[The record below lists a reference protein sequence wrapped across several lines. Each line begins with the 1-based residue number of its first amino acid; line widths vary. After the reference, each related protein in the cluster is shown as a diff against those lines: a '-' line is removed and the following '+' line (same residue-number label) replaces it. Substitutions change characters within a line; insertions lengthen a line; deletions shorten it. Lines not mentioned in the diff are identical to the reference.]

1 LADVL
6 ERRKGG
12 RPTVSRRD
20 PREALEPLLDDLMH
34 SLGFER
40 AVVLLYDE
48 ERAALGGSFG
58 IGVADTIVRELSIP
72 LADEQDPIVGV
83 VRGGMPQRIREAAQG
98 ERMSPRVRDFLAK
111 ANLGPLIAAPL
122 RSTTE
127 RKNAGADGK
136 VPLALGWEARGEWA
150 GVVLLSRASGVTES
164 DVDALAPFA
173 RQAGE
178 ALSLHR
184 DVELL
189 QNTSEAHAIEK
200 EWLWW
205 MVNGMGDAVLVTDS
219 NNDMVLQNRRAEL
232 LFRASDDDTAGKRR
246 AVWMNNFL
254 FTAALST
261 WNLERAGAT
270 TSREVTLVDPIEGEE
285 LIYEVITTPA
295 TNYRV
300 GMRGT
305 VSVLKNVTDIRHIGE
320 ELARGQQRLQSAEE
334 EIRIE
339 RDRLDLVLRNV
350 PNPII
355 VVDNDNQP
363 ISLNPSAERL
373 FKPQAATSRAT
384 QTALANDARFTSFLA
399 QLRLEPARSTRG
411 EVVLTDPQTDE
422 RLEMEV
428 SATEIHDVRGAVVAI
443 VSVMQDIGR
452 LRELERRRLEQ
463 VLFDSE
469 KLAATGRLA
478 ASIAHE
484 INNPLEA
491 VQNALYLLQ
500 RDAGD
505 DPNRRAYLDI
515 AARETQR
522 MSRILRQMLGF
533 YRQAEAMGDLDLN
546 SLVEEAGGLVVKR
559 LREKAIHIE
568 NQLDPT
574 VPHIRASADQLKQVL
589 LNLLLNAADSMPHG
603 GTITVSTQSGA
614 GAETELYGRDAVQI
628 QVRDTGEGIPDDLLA
643 QIFEPF
649 FSTKPGKG
657 TGLGL
662 WVSQGIVQ
670 NHGGTM
676 RVRSRVGRGTT
687 FTITLP
693 VQGPPTDAPA
703 A

>member
-1 LADVL
+1 MADVL
-6 ERRKGG
+6 ERPARAAA
-12 RPTVSRRD
+12 RRD
-20 PREALEPLLDDLMH
+20 PREALEPLLDDL
-34 SLGFER
+34 LRALAFEK
-40 AVVLLYDE
+40 AIVLLYDD
-48 ERAALGGSFG
+48 ERSALVGSFG
-58 IGVADTIVRELSIP
+58 IGVPDAAVRELTLP
-72 LADEQDPIVGV
+72 LAQSDNPIVAV
-83 VRGGMPQRIREAAQG
+83 LRGGVPERIRDVSRD
-98 ERMSPRVRDFLAK
+98 ERLSQPLRDALASMGI
-111 ANLGPLIAAPL
+111 GPLLVTPL
-122 RSTTE
+122 RSASERTTTD
-127 RKNAGADGK
+127 RDGK
-136 VPLALGWEARGEWA
+136 GPAALGWDARGEWA
-150 GVVLLSRASGVTES
+150 GVVLLSRASGVTQV
-164 DVDALAPFA
+164 DVDALVPFS

-178 ALSLHR
+178 ALSLQR

-189 QNTSEAHAIEK
+189 RQTSEAHAVEK

-205 MVNGMGDAVLVTDS
+205 MVNGVGDAVLVTDS
-219 NNDMVLQNRRAEL
+219 NNDIVLQNRRAEL
-232 LFRASDDDTAGKRR
+232 LFRAGDEDSAGKRR

-261 WNLERAGAT
+261 WNLERVQAT
-270 TSREVTLVDPIEGEE
+270 TSREVTLVDPFEGEE

-300 GMRGT
+300 GLRGT

-320 ELARGQQRLQSAEE
+320 ELARGRERLATAEE
-334 EIRIE
+334 EVRME
-339 RDRLDLVLRNV
+339 RDRLDLILRNV

-355 VVDNDNQP
+355 VVDNDNQI
-363 ISLNPSAERL
+363 ISMNPAAQRL
-373 FKPQAATSRAT
+373 FKGDTASSRSAH
-384 QTALANDARFTSFLA
+384 TALANDARFTSFLA
-399 QLRLEPARSTRG
+399 QLRLEPTTSERG
-411 EVVLTDPQTDE
+411 EIALVDPGSEE

-428 SATEIHDVRGAVVAI
+428 SATEVRDGRGAVIAI

-500 RDAGD
+500 KSMTSAAADRQ
-505 DPNRRAYLDI
+505 YLEI
-515 AARETQR
+515 ASRETQR

-533 YRQAEAMGDLDLN
+533 YRQAEAMTSIDVN
-546 SLVEEAGGLVVKR
+546 ALVEEAEGLVVKR
-559 LREKAIHIE
+559 LRERGVQIA
-568 NQLDPT
+568 NQLDP
-574 VPHIRASADQLKQVL
+574 VIPRIRASGDQLKQVL
-589 LNLLLNAADSMPHG
+589 LNLLLNAADSMPEG
-603 GTITVSTQSGA
+603 GAITVATQSGA
-614 GAETELYGRDAVQI
+614 GAETELFGRDAVQI
-628 QVRDTGEGIPDDLLA
+628 QVRDTGQGIADDVLA

-670 NHGGTM
+670 SHGGTM

-693 VQGPPTDAPA
+693 VGGPGDAPA

>member
-1 LADVL
+1 MADVL
-6 ERRKGG
+6 DRRQR
-12 RPTVSRRD
+12 RPAPPLRD
-20 PREALEPLLDDLMH
+20 PRETLEPLLDELMRSH
-34 SLGFER
+34 GFER

-48 ERAALGGSFG
+48 ERAALAGGFG
-58 IGVADTIVRELSIP
+58 IGVPDEIARELVIAVSQP
-72 LADEQDPIVGV
+72 DDPIVV
-83 VRGGMPQRIREAAQG
+83 ALRGGLPQRIPDAISDARISPAARET
-98 ERMSPRVRDFLAK
+98 LAR
-111 ANLGPLIAAPL
+111 ARLGPIVAAPL
-122 RSTTE
+122 RSTAE
-127 RKNAGADGK
+127 RSPAGQDGK
-136 VPLALGWEARGEWA
+136 VIPPPGWEARGEWT
-150 GVVLLSRASGVTES
+150 GVVLFSRASGVTQS
-164 DVDALAPFA
+164 DVDGLVPFA
-173 RQAGE
+173 RQAQE
-178 ALSLHR
+178 ALSVQR
-184 DVELL
+184 DVDLL
-189 QNTSEAHAIEK
+189 RDTSEAHAIEK

-205 MVNGMGDAVLVTDS
+205 MVNGVGDAVLVTDS
-219 NNDMVLQNRRAEL
+219 NNDMVLQNRRAES
-232 LFRASDDDTAGKRR
+232 LFRASDEDSAGKRR

-261 WNLERAGAT
+261 WNLERVGAT
-270 TSREVTLVDPIEGEE
+270 TGREVTLVDPIEGDE
-285 LIYEVITTPA
+285 LIYEVITTPV

-320 ELARGQQRLQSAEE
+320 ELARGRQRLQTAEE

-355 VVDNDNQP
+355 VVDNDNH
-363 ISLNPSAERL
+363 IMSMNPAAERL
-373 FKPQAATSRAT
+373 FKPPSATSRASHA
-384 QTALANDARFTSFLA
+384 ALANDARFTSFLA
-399 QLRLEPARSTRG
+399 GLRLDPAMSKRG
-411 EVVLTDPQTDE
+411 EIGLTDPRNDD

-428 SATEIHDVRGAVVAI
+428 SATEIHDARGAVVAI

-491 VQNALYLLQ
+491 VQNALYLLGKEFGEDSSK
-500 RDAGD
+500 R
-505 DPNRRAYLDI
+505 PYLDI

-533 YRQAEAMGDLDLN
+533 YRQQEAMVETDLN
-546 SLVEEAGGLVVKR
+546 ALVEEAGSLVAKR
-559 LREKAIHIE
+559 LRERGVQVA
-568 NQLDPT
+568 NQLDPGL
-574 VPHIRASADQLKQVL
+574 PRILASADQLKQVL
-589 LNLLLNAADSMPHG
+589 LNLMLNAADSMPRG
-603 GTITVSTQSGA
+603 GTITVTTQAGA
-614 GAETELYGRDAVQI
+614 GTETEVFGRDAVQI
-628 QVRDTGEGIPDDLLA
+628 QVRDTGDGIPDDLLA

-670 NHGGTM
+670 SHGGTM

-687 FTITLP
+687 FMITLP
-693 VQGPPTDAPA
+693 VQGPPSDARA

>member
-1 LADVL
+1 MADLL
-6 ERRKGG
+6 ERPQR
-12 RPTVSRRD
+12 RSAPLPRD
-20 PREALEPLLDDLMH
+20 PRETLEPLLDELMR

-40 AVVLLYDE
+40 AVVLLYNE
-48 ERAALGGSFG
+48 ERASLIGNFG
-58 IGVADTIVRELSIP
+58 IGVPDAIARELVLP
-72 LADEQDPIVGV
+72 LANTDDPIVGV
-83 VRGGMPQRIREAAQG
+83 LRIGAPQRIRDATTDERISPDVRAILARAQ
-98 ERMSPRVRDFLAK
+98 
-111 ANLGPLIAAPL
+111 LGPIVAAPL
-122 RSTTE
+122 RSTSE
-127 RKNAGADGK
+127 RAIAGRDGAAAAM
-136 VPLALGWEARGEWA
+136 PGWEHRAEWA
-150 GVVLLSRASGVTES
+150 GVVLLSRAAGVTQS
-164 DVDALAPFA
+164 DVDALVPFS
-173 RQAGE
+173 RQAQE
-178 ALSLHR
+178 ALSLQR
-184 DVELL
+184 DVDLL
-189 QNTSEAHAIEK
+189 RDTSEAYAIEK

-205 MVNGMGDAVLVTDS
+205 MVNGVGDAVLVTDS
-219 NNDMVLQNRRAEL
+219 NNDIVLQNRRAEL
-232 LFRASDDDTAGKRR
+232 LFRASDEDSAGKRR

-261 WNLERAGAT
+261 WNLERHGAT
-270 TSREVTLVDPIEGEE
+270 TGREVTLVDPIEGDE
-285 LIYEVITTPA
+285 LIYEVITTPT

-300 GMRGT
+300 GVRGT

-320 ELARGQQRLQSAEE
+320 ELARGRERLQSAEE

-355 VVDNDNQP
+355 VVDNDNHI
-363 ISLNPSAERL
+363 ISMNPAAERL
-373 FKPQAATSRAT
+373 FKPASATSRAT
-384 QTALANDARFTSFLA
+384 HTALANDARFTSFLA
-399 QLRLEPARSTRG
+399 GLRLDPAISKRG
-411 EVVLTDPQTDE
+411 EIALTDPRSDD

-428 SATEIHDVRGAVVAI
+428 SATEIRDARGAVIAI

-500 RDAGD
+500 KEFGEDSSKK
-505 DPNRRAYLDI
+505 PYLDI

-533 YRQAEAMGDLDLN
+533 YRQQEAMAETDLN
-546 SLVEEAGGLVVKR
+546 ALIEEAGGLVAKR
-559 LREKAIHIE
+559 LRERGVQIAK
-568 NQLDPT
+568 QLDPAL
-574 VPHIRASADQLKQVL
+574 PPIRASADQLKQVL
-589 LNLLLNAADSMPHG
+589 LNLLLNAADSMPKG
-603 GTITVSTQSGA
+603 GTITVATQAGA
-614 GAETELYGRDAVQI
+614 GADTEVVGRDAVQL
-628 QVRDTGEGIPDDLLA
+628 QVRDTGEGIPDELLA

-670 NHGGTM
+670 SHGGTM

-687 FTITLP
+687 FLITLP
-693 VQGPPTDAPA
+693 VQGPSSDARA

>member
-1 LADVL
+1 MADVL
-6 ERRKGG
+6 DRPRR
-12 RPTVSRRD
+12 PVLPRRD
-20 PREALEPLLDDLMH
+20 PREMLEPLLDDLMRT
-34 SLGFER
+34 LGFER

-48 ERAALGGSFG
+48 ERAALAGSFG
-58 IGVADTIVRELSIP
+58 IGVPDAMARELVIP
-72 LADEQDPIVGV
+72 IAESDDPIVTAL
-83 VRGGMPQRIREAAQG
+83 RGGVPQRIPDATNEVRISAATRQILG
-98 ERMSPRVRDFLAK
+98 RAK
-111 ANLGPLIAAPL
+111 LGPIVAAPL
-122 RSTTE
+122 RSTSE
-127 RKNAGADGK
+127 RT
-136 VPLALGWEARGEWA
+136 LATPGWETRGESA
-150 GVVLLSRASGVTES
+150 GVVLLSRASGVTQS
-164 DVDALAPFA
+164 DVDALVPFA
-173 RQAGE
+173 RQAQE
-178 ALSLHR
+178 ALSLQR
-184 DVELL
+184 DVDLL
-189 QNTSEAHAIEK
+189 RETSEAFAIEK

-205 MVNGMGDAVLVTDS
+205 MVNGVGDAVLVTDS
-219 NNDMVLQNRRAEL
+219 NNDIVLQNRRAEL
-232 LFRASDDDTAGKRR
+232 LFRADDEDSAGKRR

-261 WNLERAGAT
+261 WNLQRHAAT
-270 TSREVTLVDPIEGEE
+270 TGREVTLVDPIEGEE

-320 ELARGQQRLQSAEE
+320 ELARGRERLQSAEE

-355 VVDNDNQP
+355 VVDNDNH
-363 ISLNPSAERL
+363 IMSMNPAAERL
-373 FKPQAATSRAT
+373 FKPVSATTRASNA
-384 QTALANDARFTSFLA
+384 ALANDARFTSFLA
-399 QLRLEPARSTRG
+399 GLRLDPAMSKRG
-411 EVVLTDPQTDE
+411 EIGLTDPRTDD

-428 SATEIHDVRGAVVAI
+428 SATEIRDARGAVMAI

-500 RDAGD
+500 KEFGEDSAKR
-505 DPNRRAYLDI
+505 PYLDI

-533 YRQAEAMGDLDLN
+533 YRQQEAMAETDLN
-546 SLVEEAGGLVVKR
+546 ALVEEAAGLVAKR
-559 LREKAIHIE
+559 LRERGVQIAS
-568 NQLDPT
+568 QLDPGL
-574 VPHIRASADQLKQVL
+574 PRIRASADQLKQVL
-589 LNLLLNAADSMPHG
+589 LNLLLNAADSMPKG
-603 GTITVSTQSGA
+603 GTITVATQAGA
-614 GAETELYGRDAVQI
+614 GAETEVLGRDAVQI
-628 QVRDTGEGIPDDLLA
+628 QVRDTGQGIPDELLA

-670 NHGGTM
+670 SHGGTM

-687 FTITLP
+687 FMITLP
-693 VQGPPTDAPA
+693 VQGPPSDARA

>member
-1 LADVL
+1 MADVL
-6 ERRKGG
+6 ERAG
-12 RPTVSRRD
+12 RRSA
-20 PREALEPLLDDLMH
+20 PRSDARETLEPLLDELMR

-40 AVVLLYDE
+40 AAVLLYDE
-48 ERAALGGSFG
+48 DRAALAGSFG
-58 IGVADTIVRELSIP
+58 IGVPDAIARELVIP
-72 LADEQDPIVGV
+72 LALSDDPIVAV
-83 VRGGMPQRIREAAQG
+83 LRGGLAERIRDATTD
-98 ERMSPRVRDFLAK
+98 ERISPAIREILAK
-111 ANLGPLIAAPL
+111 AKLGPIVAAPL

-127 RKNAGADGK
+127 RRTIGQDGK
-136 VPLALGWEARGEWA
+136 RSAAAGWEHRGEWA
-150 GVVLLSRASGVTES
+150 GVVLLSRMAGVTQD
-164 DVDALAPFA
+164 DVAALVPFA
-173 RQAGE
+173 RQAEE
-178 ALSLHR
+178 ALSLQR
-184 DVELL
+184 NVDLL
-189 QNTSEAHAIEK
+189 RETGEAHAIEK

-205 MVNGMGDAVLVTDS
+205 MVNGVGDAVLVTDS

-232 LFRASDDDTAGKRR
+232 LFRASDEDSAGKRR

-261 WNLERAGAT
+261 WNLERVGAT
-270 TSREVTLVDPIEGEE
+270 TGREVTLVDPIEGDE

-295 TNYRV
+295 TNFRV

-320 ELARGQQRLQSAEE
+320 ELARGRQRLQSAEE

-355 VVDNDNQP
+355 VVDNDNH
-363 ISLNPSAERL
+363 IMSMNPAAERL
-373 FKPQAATSRAT
+373 FKPASATSRAAH
-384 QTALANDARFTSFLA
+384 TALANDARFTSFLA
-399 QLRLEPARSTRG
+399 GLRLDPAMSKRG
-411 EVVLTDPQTDE
+411 EIGLTDPGTDD

-428 SATEIHDVRGAVVAI
+428 SATEIKDGRGAVIAI

-500 RDAGD
+500 KELGADAN
-505 DPNRRAYLDI
+505 NRQYLDI
-515 AARETQR
+515 ASRETQR

-533 YRQAEAMGDLDLN
+533 YRQQEVMGEIDLN
-546 SLVEEAGGLVVKR
+546 ALVEEAGALVAKR
-559 LREKAIHIE
+559 LRERGVQIAT
-568 NQLDPT
+568 QLDPAL
-574 VPHIRASADQLKQVL
+574 PRIRAAADQLKQVL
-589 LNLLLNAADSMPHG
+589 LNLLLNAADSMPRG
-603 GTITVSTQSGA
+603 GTITVATQAGA
-614 GAETELYGRDAVQI
+614 GAETELFGRDAVQV
-628 QVRDTGEGIPDDLLA
+628 QVRDTGDGIPDELIA

-670 NHGGTM
+670 SHGGTM
-676 RVRSRVGRGTT
+676 RVRSRLGRGTT
-687 FTITLP
+687 FMITLP
-693 VQGPPTDAPA
+693 VQGPPSDARA

>member
-1 LADVL
+1 MADVL
-6 ERRKGG
+6 ERAG
-12 RPTVSRRD
+12 RRSA
-20 PREALEPLLDDLMH
+20 PRSELRETLEPLLDELMR

-40 AVVLLYDE
+40 AAVLLYDE
-48 ERAALGGSFG
+48 DRAALAGSFG
-58 IGVADTIVRELSIP
+58 IGVPDPIARELVIP
-72 LADEQDPIVGV
+72 LALSDDPV
-83 VRGGMPQRIREAAQG
+83 VAVLRGGLPERIRDATTD
-98 ERMSPRVRDFLAK
+98 ERISPGIRETLAK
-111 ANLGPLIAAPL
+111 AKLGAIVAAPL

-127 RKNAGADGK
+127 RSRTIGQDGK
-136 VPLALGWEARGEWA
+136 RSAAAGWEHRGEWA
-150 GVVLLSRASGVTES
+150 GVVLLSRAAGVTQD
-164 DVDALAPFA
+164 DVAALVPFA
-173 RQAGE
+173 RQAEE
-178 ALSLHR
+178 ALSLQR
-184 DVELL
+184 NVDLL
-189 QNTSEAHAIEK
+189 RETGEAHAIEK

-205 MVNGMGDAVLVTDS
+205 MVNGVGDAVLVTDS

-232 LFRASDDDTAGKRR
+232 LFRASDEDSAGKRR

-261 WNLERAGAT
+261 WNLERVGAT
-270 TSREVTLVDPIEGEE
+270 TGREVTLVDPIEGDE

-295 TNYRV
+295 TNFRV

-320 ELARGQQRLQSAEE
+320 ELARGRQRLQSAEE

-355 VVDNDNQP
+355 VVDNDNH
-363 ISLNPSAERL
+363 IMSMNPAAERL
-373 FKPQAATSRAT
+373 FKPASATSRAAH
-384 QTALANDARFTSFLA
+384 TALANDARFTSFLA
-399 QLRLEPARSTRG
+399 GLRLDPVMSKRG
-411 EVVLTDPQTDE
+411 EIGLTDPGTDDH
-422 RLEMEV
+422 LEMEV
-428 SATEIHDVRGAVVAI
+428 SATEIKDGRGAVMAI
-443 VSVMQDIGR
+443 VSVMQDVGR

-500 RDAGD
+500 KELGADAN
-505 DPNRRAYLDI
+505 NRQYLEI
-515 AARETQR
+515 ASRETQR

-533 YRQAEAMGDLDLN
+533 YRQQEAMGETDLN
-546 SLVEEAGGLVVKR
+546 ALAEEAAGLVLKR
-559 LREKAIHIE
+559 LRERGVQIAT
-568 NQLDPT
+568 QLDPGL
-574 VPHIRASADQLKQVL
+574 PRIRASADQLKQVL
-589 LNLLLNAADSMPHG
+589 LNLLLNAADSMPKG
-603 GTITVSTQSGA
+603 GTITVATQAGA
-614 GAETELYGRDAVQI
+614 GTETEVFGRDAVQI
-628 QVRDTGEGIPDDLLA
+628 QVRDTGEGIPDELIA

-649 FSTKPGKG
+649 FSTKSGKG

-670 NHGGTM
+670 SHGGTM

-687 FTITLP
+687 VMITLP
-693 VQGPPTDAPA
+693 VQGPPSDARA

>member
-1 LADVL
+1 MADVL
-6 ERRKGG
+6 ERAG
-12 RPTVSRRD
+12 RRSA
-20 PREALEPLLDDLMH
+20 PRSDARETLEPLLDELMR

-40 AVVLLYDE
+40 AAVLLYDE
-48 ERAALGGSFG
+48 DRAALAGSFG
-58 IGVADTIVRELSIP
+58 IGVPDAIARELVIP
-72 LADEQDPIVGV
+72 LALSDDPIVAV
-83 VRGGMPQRIREAAQG
+83 LRGGLAERIRDATTD
-98 ERMSPRVRDFLAK
+98 ERISPAIRETLAK
-111 ANLGPLIAAPL
+111 AKLGPIVAAPL

-127 RKNAGADGK
+127 RRTIGQDGK
-136 VPLALGWEARGEWA
+136 RSAAAGWEHRGEWA
-150 GVVLLSRASGVTES
+150 GVVLLSRMAGVTQD
-164 DVDALAPFA
+164 DVAALVPFA
-173 RQAGE
+173 RQAEE
-178 ALSLHR
+178 ALSLQR
-184 DVELL
+184 NVDLL
-189 QNTSEAHAIEK
+189 RETGEAHAIEK

-205 MVNGMGDAVLVTDS
+205 MVNGVGDAVLVTDS

-232 LFRASDDDTAGKRR
+232 LFRASDEDSAGKRR

-261 WNLERAGAT
+261 WNLERVGAT
-270 TSREVTLVDPIEGEE
+270 TGREVTLVDPIEGDE

-295 TNYRV
+295 TNFRV

-320 ELARGQQRLQSAEE
+320 ELARGRQRLQSAEE

-355 VVDNDNQP
+355 VVDNDNH
-363 ISLNPSAERL
+363 IMSMNPAAERL
-373 FKPQAATSRAT
+373 FKPASATSRAAH
-384 QTALANDARFTSFLA
+384 TALANDARFTSFLA
-399 QLRLEPARSTRG
+399 GLRLDPVMSKRG
-411 EVVLTDPQTDE
+411 EIGLTDPGTDDH
-422 RLEMEV
+422 LEMEV
-428 SATEIHDVRGAVVAI
+428 SATEIKDGRGAVMAI
-443 VSVMQDIGR
+443 VSVMQDVGR

-500 RDAGD
+500 KELGADAN
-505 DPNRRAYLDI
+505 NRQYLEI
-515 AARETQR
+515 ASRETQR

-533 YRQAEAMGDLDLN
+533 YRQQEAMGETDLN
-546 SLVEEAGGLVVKR
+546 ALAEEAAGLVLKR
-559 LREKAIHIE
+559 LRERGVQIAT
-568 NQLDPT
+568 QLDPGL
-574 VPHIRASADQLKQVL
+574 PRIRASADQLKQVL
-589 LNLLLNAADSMPHG
+589 LNLLLNAADSMPKG
-603 GTITVSTQSGA
+603 GTITVATQAGA
-614 GAETELYGRDAVQI
+614 GTETEVFGRDAVQI
-628 QVRDTGEGIPDDLLA
+628 QVRDTGEGIPDELIA

-649 FSTKPGKG
+649 FSTKSGKG

-670 NHGGTM
+670 SHGGTM

-687 FTITLP
+687 FMITLP
-693 VQGPPTDAPA
+693 VQGPPSDARA

>member
-1 LADVL
+1 MADVL
-6 ERRKGG
+6 ERAG
-12 RPTVSRRD
+12 RRSA
-20 PREALEPLLDDLMH
+20 PRSDARETLEPLLDELMR

-40 AVVLLYDE
+40 AAVLLYDE
-48 ERAALGGSFG
+48 DRAALAGSFG
-58 IGVADTIVRELSIP
+58 IGVPDAIARELVIP
-72 LADEQDPIVGV
+72 LALSDDPIVAAL
-83 VRGGMPQRIREAAQG
+83 RGGLAERIRDATTD
-98 ERMSPRVRDFLAK
+98 ERISPAIRETLAK
-111 ANLGPLIAAPL
+111 AKLGPIVAAPL

-127 RKNAGADGK
+127 RRTIGQDGK
-136 VPLALGWEARGEWA
+136 RSAAAGWEHRGEWA
-150 GVVLLSRASGVTES
+150 GVVLLSRMAGVTQD
-164 DVDALAPFA
+164 DVAALVPFA
-173 RQAGE
+173 RQAEE
-178 ALSLHR
+178 ALSLQR
-184 DVELL
+184 NVDLL
-189 QNTSEAHAIEK
+189 RETGEAHAIEK

-205 MVNGMGDAVLVTDS
+205 MVNGVGDAVLVTDS

-232 LFRASDDDTAGKRR
+232 LFRASDEDSAGKRR

-261 WNLERAGAT
+261 WNLERVGAT
-270 TSREVTLVDPIEGEE
+270 TGREVTLVDPIEGDE

-295 TNYRV
+295 TNFRV

-320 ELARGQQRLQSAEE
+320 ELARGRQRLQSAEE

-355 VVDNDNQP
+355 VVDNDNH
-363 ISLNPSAERL
+363 IMSMNPAAERL
-373 FKPQAATSRAT
+373 FKPASATSRAAH
-384 QTALANDARFTSFLA
+384 TALGNDARFTSFLA
-399 QLRLEPARSTRG
+399 GLRLDPVMSKRG
-411 EVVLTDPQTDE
+411 EIGLTDPGTDDH
-422 RLEMEV
+422 LEMEV
-428 SATEIHDVRGAVVAI
+428 SATEIKDGRGAVMAI
-443 VSVMQDIGR
+443 VSVMQDVGR

-500 RDAGD
+500 KELGADAN
-505 DPNRRAYLDI
+505 NRQYLEI
-515 AARETQR
+515 ASRETQR

-533 YRQAEAMGDLDLN
+533 YRQQEAMGETDLN
-546 SLVEEAGGLVVKR
+546 ALAEEAAGLVLKR
-559 LREKAIHIE
+559 LRERGVQIAT
-568 NQLDPT
+568 QLDPGL
-574 VPHIRASADQLKQVL
+574 PRIRASADQLKQVL
-589 LNLLLNAADSMPHG
+589 LNLLLNAADSMPKG
-603 GTITVSTQSGA
+603 GTITVATQAGA
-614 GAETELYGRDAVQI
+614 GTETEVFGRDAVQI
-628 QVRDTGEGIPDDLLA
+628 QVRDTGEGIPDELIA

-649 FSTKPGKG
+649 FSTKSGKG

-670 NHGGTM
+670 SHGGTM

-687 FTITLP
+687 FMITLP
-693 VQGPPTDAPA
+693 VEGPPSDARA

>member
-1 LADVL
+1 MADVL
-6 ERRKGG
+6 ERA
-12 RPTVSRRD
+12 RRRSA
-20 PREALEPLLDDLMH
+20 PRYDARETLEPLLDELMR

-40 AVVLLYDE
+40 AAVLLYDE
-48 ERAALGGSFG
+48 DRAALAGTFG
-58 IGVADTIVRELSIP
+58 IGVPDAIARELVIP
-72 LADEQDPIVGV
+72 LALSDDPIVAV
-83 VRGGMPQRIREAAQG
+83 LRGGLAERIRDATTD
-98 ERMSPRVRDFLAK
+98 ERISPAIREILAK
-111 ANLGPLIAAPL
+111 AKLGPIVAAPL

-127 RKNAGADGK
+127 RRTSAQDGK
-136 VPLALGWEARGEWA
+136 RSAAAGWEHRGEWA
-150 GVVLLSRASGVTES
+150 GVVLLSRASGVTQD
-164 DVDALAPFA
+164 DVNALVPFA
-173 RQAGE
+173 RQAEE
-178 ALSLHR
+178 ALSLQR
-184 DVELL
+184 NVDLL
-189 QNTSEAHAIEK
+189 RETGEAHAIEK

-205 MVNGMGDAVLVTDS
+205 MVNGVGDAVLVTDS

-232 LFRASDDDTAGKRR
+232 LFRAGDEDSAGKRR

-261 WNLERAGAT
+261 WNLERVGAT
-270 TSREVTLVDPIEGEE
+270 TGREVTLVDPIEGDE

-295 TNYRV
+295 TNFRV

-320 ELARGQQRLQSAEE
+320 ELARGRQRLQSAEE

-355 VVDNDNQP
+355 VVDNDNH
-363 ISLNPSAERL
+363 IMSMNPAAERL
-373 FKPQAATSRAT
+373 FKPASATSRAAH
-384 QTALANDARFTSFLA
+384 TALANDARFTSFLA
-399 QLRLEPARSTRG
+399 GLRLDPVMSKRG
-411 EVVLTDPQTDE
+411 EIGLTDPGTDDH
-422 RLEMEV
+422 LEMEV
-428 SATEIHDVRGAVVAI
+428 SATEIKDGRGAVMAI

-500 RDAGD
+500 EELGADAN
-505 DPNRRAYLDI
+505 NRQYLDI
-515 AARETQR
+515 ASRETQR

-533 YRQAEAMGDLDLN
+533 YRQQEAMAETDLN
-546 SLVEEAGGLVVKR
+546 ALVEEAGGLVMKR
-559 LREKAIHIE
+559 LRERGVQIA
-568 NQLDPT
+568 NQLDPGL
-574 VPHIRASADQLKQVL
+574 PRIRASADQLKQVL
-589 LNLLLNAADSMPHG
+589 LNLLLNAADSMPKG
-603 GTITVSTQSGA
+603 GTITVATQSGA
-614 GAETELYGRDAVQI
+614 GTETEVFGRDAVQI
-628 QVRDTGEGIPDDLLA
+628 QVRDTGEGIPDDLIA

-670 NHGGTM
+670 SHGGTM

-687 FTITLP
+687 FMITLP
-693 VQGPPTDAPA
+693 IQGPPSDARA

>member
-1 LADVL
+1 MADVL
-6 ERRKGG
+6 ERAR
-12 RPTVSRRD
+12 RRSAPARD
-20 PREALEPLLDDLMH
+20 PRETLEPLLDEVMR

-40 AVVLLYDE
+40 AAVLLYDGD
-48 ERAALGGSFG
+48 RAALAGGFG
-58 IGVADTIVRELSIP
+58 IGVPDAIVRELVIP
-72 LADEQDPIVGV
+72 LALTDDPIVAV
-83 VRGGMPQRIREAAQG
+83 LRGGLPEHIRDAINDDRISPAVRNTLAQ
-98 ERMSPRVRDFLAK
+98 AK
-111 ANLGPLIAAPL
+111 LGPIVAAPL

-127 RKNAGADGK
+127 SGSRKDGQGTSS
-136 VPLALGWEARGEWA
+136 PGWEHRGEWA
-150 GVVLLSRASGVTES
+150 GVVLLSRAAGVTQN
-164 DVDALAPFA
+164 DVDALVPFA
-173 RQAGE
+173 RQAEE
-178 ALSLHR
+178 ALSLQR

-189 QNTSEAHAIEK
+189 RDTSEAHAIEK

-205 MVNGMGDAVLVTDS
+205 MVNGVGDAVLVTDS

-232 LFRASDDDTAGKRR
+232 LFRASDEDSAGKRR

-261 WNLERAGAT
+261 WNLERVGAT
-270 TSREVTLVDPIEGEE
+270 TSREVTLVDPIEGDE

-295 TNYRV
+295 TNFRV

-320 ELARGQQRLQSAEE
+320 ELARGRERLQTAEE

-355 VVDNDNQP
+355 AVDNDNH
-363 ISLNPSAERL
+363 IMSMNPAAERL
-373 FKPQAATSRAT
+373 FKPTSATTRAT
-384 QTALANDARFTSFLA
+384 HTALANDARFTSFLA
-399 QLRLEPARSTRG
+399 GLRLDPAMSKRG
-411 EVVLTDPQTDE
+411 EIALTDPKSDD
-422 RLEMEV
+422 RLDMEV
-428 SATEIHDVRGAVVAI
+428 SATEIRDGRGAVMAI

-491 VQNALYLLQ
+491 VQNALYLLD
-500 RDAGD
+500 RELGADAKH
-505 DPNRRAYLDI
+505 RQYLDI
-515 AARETQR
+515 ASRETQR

-533 YRQAEAMGDLDLN
+533 YRQQEGMREIDLN
-546 SLVEEAGGLVVKR
+546 ALVEEAGALVAKR
-559 LREKAIHIE
+559 LRERGIQIE
-568 NQLDPT
+568 NQLDP
-574 VPHIRASADQLKQVL
+574 VLPPIRASADQLKQVL
-589 LNLLLNAADSMPHG
+589 LNLLLNAGDSMPKG
-603 GTITVSTQSGA
+603 GTITVATHAGA
-614 GAETELYGRDAVQI
+614 GTETEVFGRDAVQI
-628 QVRDTGEGIPDDLLA
+628 QVRDTGDGIPDEMIA

-670 NHGGTM
+670 SHGGTM

-687 FTITLP
+687 FLITLP
-693 VQGPPTDAPA
+693 VQGPPSDARA
-703 A
+703 V

>member
-1 LADVL
+1 MADVL
-6 ERRKGG
+6 ERRKR
-12 RPTVSRRD
+12 RPALPLRD
-20 PREALEPLLDDLMH
+20 PRETLEPLLDEIMR

-48 ERAALGGSFG
+48 ERAALAGSFG
-58 IGVADTIVRELSIP
+58 IGVADTIARELVIP
-72 LADEQDPIVGV
+72 LASPGDPIVV
-83 VRGGMPQRIREAAQG
+83 ALRGGLPQRIPDAASDLRITAPARETLGRAG
-98 ERMSPRVRDFLAK
+98 
-111 ANLGPLIAAPL
+111 LGPIVAAPL
-122 RSTTE
+122 RST
-127 RKNAGADGK
+127 AGRGPGGQDGTGAAA
-136 VPLALGWEARGEWA
+136 PSLEAGGGWA
-150 GVVLLSRASGVTES
+150 GVVLLSRASGVTQS
-164 DVDALAPFA
+164 DVDGLVPFA
-173 RQAGE
+173 RQAEE
-178 ALSLHR
+178 ALSLQR
-184 DVELL
+184 DVDLL
-189 QNTSEAHAIEK
+189 RDASEAHAVEK

-205 MVNGMGDAVLVTDS
+205 MVNGVGDAVLVTDS
-219 NNDMVLQNRRAEL
+219 NNDIVLQNRRAES
-232 LFRASDDDTAGKRR
+232 LFRASDEDSAGKRR

-261 WNLERAGAT
+261 WKLERLGAIT
-270 TSREVTLVDPIEGEE
+270 GREVTLVDPIEGEE
-285 LIYEVITTPA
+285 LIYEVITTPV

-320 ELARGQQRLQSAEE
+320 ELARGRQRLQTAEE

-355 VVDNDNQP
+355 VVDNDNH
-363 ISLNPSAERL
+363 IMSMNPAAERL
-373 FKPQAATSRAT
+373 FKPPSATSRASHA
-384 QTALANDARFTSFLA
+384 ALANDARFTSFLA
-399 QLRLEPARSTRG
+399 GLRLDPAMSKRG
-411 EVVLTDPQTDE
+411 EIGLTDPRNDD

-428 SATEIHDVRGAVVAI
+428 SATEIHDARGAVVAI

-484 INNPLEA
+484 INNPLAA

-500 RDAGD
+500 KELGEDAGKR
-505 DPNRRAYLDI
+505 PYLDI

-533 YRQAEAMGDLDLN
+533 YRQQETMAVTDLN
-546 SLVEEAGGLVVKR
+546 ALVEEAGGLGAQR
-559 LREKAIHIE
+559 LRGRGGQIAHH
-568 NQLDPT
+568 LDPSL
-574 VPHIRASADQLKQVL
+574 PRIRASADQLKQVV
-589 LNLLLNAADSMPHG
+589 LNLLLNAGDSMPSG
-603 GTITVSTQSGA
+603 GTITLSTQA
-614 GAETELYGRDAVQI
+614 GATAQAELLGRDAVQI
-628 QVRDTGEGIPDDLLA
+628 QVRDTGDGIADDVLA

-670 NHGGTM
+670 SHGGTM

-693 VQGPPTDAPA
+693 VEGPGDAPA

>member
-1 LADVL
+1 VAELL
-6 ERRKGG
+6 ERTG
-12 RPTVSRRD
+12 RPSPIRPD
-20 PREALEPLLDDLMH
+20 PRETLEPLLDDLLRG
-34 SLGFER
+34 LGFEK
-40 AVVLLYDE
+40 ALVLIFDE
-48 ERAALGGSFG
+48 ARSALVGAFG
-58 IGVADTIVRELSIP
+58 IGVPDAAVREVVVPLVNADDPIVAVLRNGFPQRLRDARVDERLDRSVRELFTR
-72 LADEQDPIVGV
+72 LE
-83 VRGGMPQRIREAAQG
+83 
-98 ERMSPRVRDFLAK
+98 
-111 ANLGPLIAAPL
+111 LGPLVVAPL
-122 RSTTE
+122 RSTAE
-127 RKNAGADGK
+127 RSTSGDGK
-136 VPLALGWEARGEWA
+136 GPSPGWEARGEWA
-150 GVVLLSRASGVTES
+150 GVVVLSRATGVTQA
-164 DVDALAPFA
+164 DVEALVPFA

-178 ALSLHR
+178 TLSLQR

-189 QNTSEAHAIEK
+189 REASEAHAIEK

-205 MVNGMGDAVLVTDS
+205 MVNGLGDAVLLTDS
-219 NNDMVLQNRRAEL
+219 NNDIILENRRAEL
-232 LFRASDDDTAGKRR
+232 LFRASDEDSAGKRR

-254 FTAALST
+254 FTASLSS
-261 WNLERAGAT
+261 WNLDRGSAT
-270 TSREVTLVDPIEGEE
+270 TPREVTLVDPVEGTE

-320 ELARGQQRLQSAEE
+320 EIVRGQERLQTAEE

-355 VVDNDNQP
+355 VVDIDNQI
-363 ISLNPSAERL
+363 ISMNPAAQRL
-373 FKPQAATSRAT
+373 FKADVPSPRAN
-384 QTALANDARFTSFLA
+384 QHALANDARFTSFLA
-399 QLRLEPARSTRG
+399 QLRLDPALAKRG
-411 EVVLTDPQTDE
+411 EITLTDPRTDE

-428 SATEIHDVRGAVVAI
+428 SATEIRDNRGAVIAI
-443 VSVMQDIGR
+443 VSVMQDVGR

-491 VQNALYLLQ
+491 VQNALYLLEQ
-500 RDAGD
+500 STDTTAAGQQ
-505 DPNRRAYLDI
+505 YLEI

-533 YRQAEAMGDLDLN
+533 YRQTEALAETDLN
-546 SLVEEAGGLVVKR
+546 ALVQDAEGLVVKR
-559 LREKAIHIE
+559 LRERGVQIANDLAEGLPKV
-568 NQLDPT
+568 Q
-574 VPHIRASADQLKQVL
+574 ASGDQLKQVL
-589 LNLLLNAADSMPHG
+589 LNLLLNAADSMPTG
-603 GTITVSTQSGA
+603 GTITVATQSGA
-614 GAETELYGRDAVQI
+614 APDTELVGREAVQL
-628 QVRDTGEGIPDDLLA
+628 QVRDTGQGIPDDMLG

-662 WVSQGIVQ
+662 WVSQGIIQ

-693 VQGPPTDAPA
+693 VKGPNDARA
-703 A
+703 G

>member
-1 LADVL
+1 MADVL
-6 ERRKGG
+6 ERPL
-12 RPTVSRRD
+12 RPVPPRRD
-20 PREALEPLLDDLMH
+20 PREMLEPLLDDLMRT
-34 SLGFER
+34 LGFER
-40 AVVLLYDE
+40 AAVLLYDE
-48 ERAALGGSFG
+48 ERAALAGSFG
-58 IGVADTIVRELSIP
+58 IGVPDPIARELVMP
-72 LADEQDPIVGV
+72 LTETDDPIVAAL
-83 VRGGMPQRIREAAQG
+83 RGGVPQRIPDATSDVRIAAATREILG
-98 ERMSPRVRDFLAK
+98 RAK
-111 ANLGPLIAAPL
+111 LGPIVAAPL
-122 RSTTE
+122 RSTSQ
-127 RKNAGADGK
+127 RALVGDDGTG
-136 VPLALGWEARGEWA
+136 LATPGWEHRGEWA
-150 GVVLLSRASGVTES
+150 GVVLLSRTSGVTQS
-164 DVDALAPFA
+164 DVDALVPFA
-173 RQAGE
+173 RQAQE
-178 ALSLHR
+178 ALSLQR
-184 DVELL
+184 DVDLL
-189 QNTSEAHAIEK
+189 RDTSEAFAIEK

-205 MVNGMGDAVLVTDS
+205 MVNGVGDAVLVTDS
-219 NNDMVLQNRRAEL
+219 NNDIVLQNRRAEL
-232 LFRASDDDTAGKRR
+232 LFRASDADSAGKRR

-261 WNLERAGAT
+261 WNLQRLGAIT
-270 TSREVTLVDPIEGEE
+270 GREVTLVDPIEGEE

-300 GMRGT
+300 GTRGT

-320 ELARGQQRLQSAEE
+320 ELARGRARLQTAEE

-355 VVDNDNQP
+355 VVDNDNH
-363 ISLNPSAERL
+363 IMSMNPAAERL
-373 FKPQAATSRAT
+373 FKPASATSRASH
-384 QTALANDARFTSFLA
+384 TALANDARFTSFLA
-399 QLRLEPARSTRG
+399 GLRLDPAMSKRG
-411 EVVLTDPQTDE
+411 EIGLTDPRTDD

-428 SATEIHDVRGAVVAI
+428 SATEIRDGRGAVMAI

-500 RDAGD
+500 REFGE
-505 DPNRRAYLDI
+505 DPSKKPYLDI

-533 YRQAEAMGDLDLN
+533 YRQQEAMAETDLN
-546 SLVEEAGGLVVKR
+546 ALVEEAGGLIAKR
-559 LREKAIHIE
+559 LRERGVQIA
-568 NQLDPT
+568 NQLDPGL
-574 VPHIRASADQLKQVL
+574 PRIRASADQLKQVL
-589 LNLLLNAADSMPHG
+589 LNLLLNAADSMPKG
-603 GTITVSTQSGA
+603 GTITVATQAGA
-614 GAETELYGRDAVQI
+614 GAETEVLGRDAVQI
-628 QVRDTGEGIPDDLLA
+628 QVRDTGAGIPDELLA

-670 NHGGTM
+670 SHGGTM

-687 FTITLP
+687 FMITLP
-693 VQGPPTDAPA
+693 VQGPPSDARA

>member
-1 LADVL
+1 ML
-6 ERRKGG
+6 ERQTSAG
-12 RPTVSRRD
+12 VVRREA
-20 PREALEPLLDDLMH
+20 REALEPLLDDLMRA
-34 SLGFER
+34 LGFDK
-40 AVVLLYDE
+40 ALVLLYEDA
-48 ERAALGGSFG
+48 RAALVGSFG
-58 IGVADTIVRELSIP
+58 IGVQDASVHEIVIP
-72 LADEQDPIVGV
+72 VAQGDDPIVGV
-83 VRGGMPQRIREAAQG
+83 LRSGHPIRLPDSAND
-98 ERMSPRVRDFLAK
+98 ERLLPSVRDWLRALD
-111 ANLGPLIAAPL
+111 LGPTIATPL

-127 RKNAGADGK
+127 QARDRDGK
-136 VPLALGWEARGEWA
+136 RGLAPGWETPGEWA
-150 GVVLLSRASGVTES
+150 GVLLLSRSSGIS
-164 DVDALAPFA
+164 QADVEALVPFT

-178 ALSLHR
+178 ALSLQR
-184 DVELL
+184 DLSLL
-189 QNTSEAHAIEK
+189 QETSVAHAIEK
-200 EWLWW
+200 DWLWW
-205 MVNGMGDAVLVTDS
+205 MVNGVGDAVIVTDS
-219 NNDMVLQNRRAEL
+219 NNDIILQNKRAEL
-232 LFRASDDDTAGKRR
+232 LFRAADEDSPGKRR
-246 AVWMNNFL
+246 AMWMNNFL

-261 WNLERAGAT
+261 WNLERGGPT
-270 TSREVTLVDPIEGEE
+270 RSREVTLVDPIEGSE

-320 ELARGQQRLQSAEE
+320 ELARGQERLQTAEE
-334 EIRIE
+334 EVRLE
-339 RDRLDLVLRNV
+339 RDRLDLILRNV

-355 VVDNDNQP
+355 VVDNDNEI
-363 ISLNPSAERL
+363 ISMNPAAQRL
-373 FKPQAATSRAT
+373 FKSETAAPRTANP
-384 QTALANDARFTSFLA
+384 ALANDARFTSFLA
-399 QLRLEPARSTRG
+399 QLRLEPAFSKRG
-411 EVVLTDPQTDE
+411 EVLVTDPTTDE

-428 SATEIHDVRGAVVAI
+428 SATEVRDSRGAVIAI

-500 RDAGD
+500 QRGNVADKA
-505 DPNRRAYLDI
+505 REYLDI

-533 YRQAEAMGDLDLN
+533 YRQTEVMAETDINALI
-546 SLVEEAGGLVVKR
+546 EEAAALVAKR
-559 LREKAIHIE
+559 LRERGVTFVKE
-568 NQLDPT
+568 LDGSIPK
-574 VPHIRASADQLKQVL
+574 VRASADQLKQVV
-589 LNLLLNAADSMPHG
+589 LNLLLNAADSMPKG
-603 GTITVSTQSGA
+603 GQIGVATSSRLG
-614 GAETELYGRDAVQI
+614 TESELFGRPAVQI
-628 QVRDTGEGIPDDLLA
+628 QVRDTGEGIPDELLA

-676 RVRSRVGRGTT
+676 QVRSRIGRGTT

-693 VQGPPTDAPA
+693 VEGPSSDARTR
-703 A
+703 

>member
-1 LADVL
+1 MADLL
-6 ERRKGG
+6 ERPAR
-12 RPTVSRRD
+12 TVAQRRD
-20 PREALEPLLDDLMH
+20 PRETLEPLLDDLMRV
-34 SLGFER
+34 LGFDK
-40 AVVLLYDE
+40 AVVLLYDD
-48 ERAALGGSFG
+48 ERASLAGSFG
-58 IGVADTIVRELSIP
+58 IGVPDGIARELVIP
-72 LADEQDPIVGV
+72 VSQADDPIIAVM
-83 VRGGMPQRIREAAQG
+83 RGGAPDRIRDAIADPRIAQPLREA
-98 ERMSPRVRDFLAK
+98 
-111 ANLGPLIAAPL
+111 LGRAGLRELVAAPL
-122 RSTTE
+122 RGTTGRGMASQE
-127 RKNAGADGK
+127 GGA
-136 VPLALGWEARGEWA
+136 PAPGWEAREEWA
-150 GVVLLSRASGVTES
+150 GVLLLSRAEGVTAT
-164 DVDALAPFA
+164 DVEALVPFA

-178 ALSLHR
+178 ALSLQR
-184 DVELL
+184 DVAILRD
-189 QNTSEAHAIEK
+189 TSEAHAIEK

-205 MVNGMGDAVLVTDS
+205 MVNGVGDAVLVTDS
-219 NNDMVLQNRRAEL
+219 NNDIVLQNRRAEL
-232 LFRASDDDTAGKRR
+232 LFRATDEDSAGRRR

-254 FTAALST
+254 FTAALSS
-261 WNLERAGAT
+261 WNLERGPAT

-300 GMRGT
+300 GIRGT

-320 ELARGQQRLQSAEE
+320 ELARGRQRLQSAEE

-355 VVDNDNQP
+355 VVDNDNKI
-363 ISLNPSAERL
+363 ISMNPAAERL
-373 FKPQAATSRAT
+373 FKPDGANPRPRH
-384 QTALANDARFTSFLA
+384 TALANDARFTSFLA
-399 QLRLEPARSTRG
+399 QLRLEAAMSKRG
-411 EVVLTDPQTDE
+411 EISLADPKTDE

-428 SATEIHDVRGAVVAI
+428 SATEIQDARGAVMAI

-491 VQNALYLLQ
+491 VQNALYLLEKELGADKKNSQ
-500 RDAGD
+500 
-505 DPNRRAYLDI
+505 YLGI

-533 YRQAEAMGDLDLN
+533 YRQAEAMTDLDVN
-546 SLVEEAGGLVVKR
+546 GLVEEAIALVVKR
-559 LREKAIHIE
+559 LRERGVQIE
-568 NQLDPT
+568 TELDPALPQ
-574 VPHIRASADQLKQVL
+574 VRASGDQLKQVL
-589 LNLLLNAADSMPHG
+589 LNLLLNAADSMPNG
-603 GTITVSTQSGA
+603 GTITVATQAGA

-628 QVRDTGEGIPDDLLA
+628 QVRDTGEGIPDELLA

-676 RVRSRVGRGTT
+676 RVRSRLGRGTT
-687 FTITLP
+687 FMITLP
-693 VQGPPTDAPA
+693 VKGPPSDARA
-703 A
+703 G

>member
-1 LADVL
+1 MADVL
-6 ERRKGG
+6 ERPPR
-12 RPTVSRRD
+12 RSPPPLRD
-20 PREALEPLLDDLMH
+20 PRETLEPLLDEVMRKLE
-34 SLGFER
+34 FER

-48 ERAALGGSFG
+48 DRAALAGSFG
-58 IGVADTIVRELSIP
+58 IGVPDAIARELVLP
-72 LADEQDPIVGV
+72 VANPDDPIVGV
-83 VRGGMPQRIREAAQG
+83 LRLGVPERIRDATAD
-98 ERMSPRVRDFLAK
+98 ERIFSGVRAILAK
-111 ANLGPLIAAPL
+111 AKLGSIVASPL
-122 RSTTE
+122 RSTSE
-127 RKNAGADGK
+127 RALLRSDGTAAAT
-136 VPLALGWEARGEWA
+136 PGWEHRGEWA
-150 GVVLLSRASGVTES
+150 GVVLLSRASGVTQS
-164 DVDALAPFA
+164 DIDALVPFA
-173 RQAGE
+173 REAQE
-178 ALSLHR
+178 ALSLQR
-184 DVELL
+184 DVDLL
-189 QNTSEAHAIEK
+189 RDTSEAHAIEK

-205 MVNGMGDAVLVTDS
+205 MINGVGDAVLVTDS
-219 NNDMVLQNRRAEL
+219 NNDILLQNRRAEL
-232 LFRASDDDTAGKRR
+232 LFRASDEDSAGKRR

-261 WNLERAGAT
+261 WNLERVEAT
-270 TSREVTLVDPIEGEE
+270 TGREVTLVDPIEGDE

-320 ELARGQQRLQSAEE
+320 ELARGRERLQSAEE

-355 VVDNDNQP
+355 VVDNDNH
-363 ISLNPSAERL
+363 IMSMNPAAERL
-373 FKPQAATSRAT
+373 FKPDSATPRAT
-384 QTALANDARFTSFLA
+384 HAALANDARFTSFLA
-399 QLRLEPARSTRG
+399 GLRLDPAMSKRG
-411 EVVLTDPQTDE
+411 EIALTDPRNDD
-422 RLEMEV
+422 RLEVEV
-428 SATEIHDVRGAVVAI
+428 SATEIHDARGAVIAI

-500 RDAGD
+500 KEFGEDSAKR
-505 DPNRRAYLDI
+505 PYLDI

-533 YRQAEAMGDLDLN
+533 YRQQEAMADTDLN
-546 SLVEEAGGLVVKR
+546 ALVEEAGGLVVKR
-559 LREKAIHIE
+559 LRERGVQIA
-568 NQLDPT
+568 NQLDPKL
-574 VPHIRASADQLKQVL
+574 PRIRAAADQLKQVL
-589 LNLLLNAADSMPHG
+589 LNLLLNAADSMPNG
-603 GTITVSTQSGA
+603 GTITVATQAGA
-614 GAETELYGRDAVQI
+614 GAETEVFGRDAVQI

-670 NHGGTM
+670 SHGGTM

-687 FTITLP
+687 FMITLP
-693 VQGPPTDAPA
+693 VQGPPGDARA

>member
-1 LADVL
+1 MADVL
-6 ERRKGG
+6 ERA
-12 RPTVSRRD
+12 RRRSA
-20 PREALEPLLDDLMH
+20 PRSDARETLEPLLDELMR

-40 AVVLLYDE
+40 AAVLLYDE
-48 ERAALGGSFG
+48 DRAALAGSFG
-58 IGVADTIVRELSIP
+58 IGVPDTIARELVVP
-72 LADEQDPIVGV
+72 LAPSDDPIAAVL
-83 VRGGMPQRIREAAQG
+83 RGGLPELIRDATTDERISPGIRET
-98 ERMSPRVRDFLAK
+98 LAK
-111 ANLGPLIAAPL
+111 AKLGPIVAAPL

-127 RKNAGADGK
+127 RRTIGQDGK
-136 VPLALGWEARGEWA
+136 GSAAPGWEHRGEWA
-150 GVVLLSRASGVTES
+150 GVVLLSRAAGVTQN
-164 DVDALAPFA
+164 DVDALVPFA
-173 RQAGE
+173 RQAEE
-178 ALSLHR
+178 ALSQQR
-184 DVELL
+184 NVDLL
-189 QNTSEAHAIEK
+189 RETGEAHAIEK

-205 MVNGMGDAVLVTDS
+205 MVNGVGDAVLVTDS

-232 LFRASDDDTAGKRR
+232 LFRASDEDSAGKRR

-261 WNLERAGAT
+261 WNLERVGAT
-270 TSREVTLVDPIEGEE
+270 TGREVTLVDPIEGDE

-295 TNYRV
+295 TNFRV
-300 GMRGT
+300 GIRGT

-320 ELARGQQRLQSAEE
+320 ELARGRQRLQSAEE

-355 VVDNDNQP
+355 VVDHDNP
-363 ISLNPSAERL
+363 IMSMNPAAERL
-373 FKPQAATSRAT
+373 FKPASATSRAAH
-384 QTALANDARFTSFLA
+384 TALANDARFTSFLA
-399 QLRLEPARSTRG
+399 GLRLDPVMSKRG
-411 EVVLTDPQTDE
+411 EIGLTDPGTDD

-428 SATEIHDVRGAVVAI
+428 SATEIKDGRGAVMAI
-443 VSVMQDIGR
+443 GSVMQDVGR

-491 VQNALYLLQ
+491 VQNALYLLEQ
-500 RDAGD
+500 RRGPDGG
-505 DPNRRAYLDI
+505 REYLDI
-515 AARETQR
+515 AVRETQR

-533 YRQAEAMGDLDLN
+533 YRTTEAMAPMDVNALI
-546 SLVEEAGGLVVKR
+546 EEAEGLVAKR
-559 LREKAIHIE
+559 LREMGVQLVNE
-568 NQLDPT
+568 LDPSLPN
-574 VPHIRASADQLKQVL
+574 VRGSVDQLKQVI
-589 LNLLLNAADSMPHG
+589 LNLLLNAGDSMKKG
-603 GTITVSTQSGA
+603 GTITVSTQGGY
-614 GAETELYGRDAVQI
+614 GAEAELVGKGVVTI
-628 QVRDTGEGIPDDLLA
+628 QVRDTVEVIPDDVMA

-670 NHGGTM
+670 SHGGTM

-693 VQGPPTDAPA
+693 VGGPGDAPA